1 MMKFQKDIMTRE
13 ELLNCA
19 VLVKYSL
26 IPLYL
31 FGGLLAIV
39 LFFMTFIPVPFMIF
53 AAPMGIVFL
62 NVYGY
67 IFLLGSMPF
76 SMFYLTK
83 VKQEKVNNNIIIM
96 IARIMQF
103 FLCFDVIAIM
113 ILSFKEN
120 KWRKLTLTIIGIVIT
135 IINAL

>member
-1 MMKFQKDIMTRE
+1 M
-13 ELLNCA
+13 NCV

-39 LFFMTFIPVPFMIF
+39 LFFMPFIPVPFMIF
-53 AAPMGIVFL
+53 AAPMGIVSL

-67 IFLLGSMPF
+67 IYLLGSMPF

-83 VKQEKVNNNIIIM
+83 AKQEKVHNNIIIM